1 MKTRYSQL
9 QYRKREEPEQYHG
22 SWKGE
27 PVEFSRMFRGHRFTD
42 AECQA
47 LCRDEVLEVCHLK
60 GKDGIPYA
68 VRGKLERIDRGLYQ
82 YVGFKVQDVLT
93 AVPDYMRLKA
103 RPISEK
109 DLNPVEFQMDPSLL
123 NSSAAMLTSD
133 ERQVDYDHD
142 VSDAFKVYDDYDE
155 PDDLDE
161 EDTEEEAWVQSQMSV
176 PVFSD
181 DQLDTMD
188 E

>member
-1 MKTRYSQL
+1 
-9 QYRKREEPEQYHG
+9 
-22 SWKGE
+22 
-27 PVEFSRMFRGHRFTD
+27 
-42 AECQA
+42 
-47 LCRDEVLEVCHLK
+47 
-60 GKDGIPYA
+60 
-68 VRGKLERIDRGLYQ
+68 
-82 YVGFKVQDVLT
+82 
-93 AVPDYMRLKA
+93 
-103 RPISEK
+103 
-109 DLNPVEFQMDPSLL
+109 
-123 NSSAAMLTSD
+123 MLTSD